1 MSLAAAAPPTERFP
15 LLDLDPSLAELLPPV
30 RREALGK
37 ALVVDVR
44 TLDRGP
50 LDLRRLQEATPS
62 HIGLLLIDGV
72 VSREV
77 LLSDA
82 ASAELLG
89 AGDLIRPWDLVAGAE
104 LLDADVRWGVVSDRV
119 RAAILDRRL
128 AAELAACPEVAV
140 ALIDRV
146 NGRSSRIAVM
156 HAISQLRRVDRR
168 LVALFAH
175 LAERWG
181 RMTTDGIL
189 LPLRLSHHMLG
200 QLIGARRPTVS
211 TALTQLAQ
219 TGELVRRPDGCWLVR
234 ASRPMPV
241 APARRVEP
249 RRPVLVTRMRSVP
262 TA

>member
-1 MSLAAAAPPTERFP
+1 MSLAAAAPLTERYP
-15 LLDLDPSLAELLPPV
+15 LLDLDPSLAELLPSV
-30 RREALGK
+30 RHAPLRS

-44 TLDRGP
+44 TLERGP
-50 LDLRRLQEATPS
+50 LDLRRLQESTPS

-77 LLSDA
+77 LLGHA

-89 AGDLIRPWDLVAGAE
+89 AGDLIRPWDLVAGGE
-104 LLDADVRWGVVSDRV
+104 VLDADVRWGVVSDRV
-119 RAAILDRRL
+119 RVAILDRRL
-128 AAELAACPEVAV
+128 AAELAACQEVAV

-168 LVALFAH
+168 LIALFAH

-181 RMTTDGIL
+181 RVTADGIL
-189 LPLRLSHHMLG
+189 VPLRLSHHMLG

-211 TALTQLAQ
+211 TALTQLAE

-234 ASRPMPV
+234 ASRSAPA
-241 APARRVEP
+241 APARRIEP
-249 RRPVLVTRMRSVP
+249 RRPVLITQMRSV
-262 TA
+262 ASG